1 MRKLNWAGIILL
13 VLVVASVCISYASAE
28 CAACR
33 NSAGQQDVLNNE
45 WAIFMGKEPSEVPLT
60 TATGLTTAKDSRNNN
75 VFIKSK
81 DTPAASAVEEDK
93 VDSKAGEGGIAPKTT
108 DIVRSANFAKVLV
121 SPTSVGQYNIILDI
135 SPAATEYIPGSIN
148 IPYTEFVNE
157 DKSLRS
163 ASEIAQ
169 ILGDAGI
176 SENDCVVITGEC
188 QPCGGGSGAADFTYF
203 AMKYLGHECVAL
215 LDGGI
220 DAWVAAKEQTVTT
233 PATLS
238 PKSYQPAI
246 KPELLATYEYVKS
259 GQAQIVDARSKDE
272 FNAGSLP
279 AAISIPYE
287 SLQDGKRLK
296 DESAINDLFAT
307 LDRNR
312 PVVVFSE
319 TGVKASLNWLALTL
333 TGHDARLYTYQ
344 NWLAN
349 QPRLNITLQE
359 GSVKADPNPAKTGDV
374 VKITAIFEEETQTAA
389 KGDGGSKS
397 GVNASNETVLTIKGC
412 ATCGFG
418 SPQGF
423 ADLSKN
429 SGVVQIGSSSKT
441 KMPDSG
447 FSVVA
452 MIQSPSGDNV
462 ARVIMKRVSGDEFA
476 GIWNANVA
484 AGKYKVNIVA
494 SAGEISKTFPDVLE
508 IEVTGTSKFKNLG
521 K

>member
-1 MRKLNWAGIILL
+1 MRKLNQAGLIILA
-13 VLVVASVCISYASAE
+13 VVAASACISYASAE

-75 VFIKSK
+75 VFIKR
-81 DTPAASAVEEDK
+81 DTSAAPAAEENK
-93 VDSKAGEGGIAPKTT
+93 ADSKTSEGSITPKMT
-108 DIVRSANFAKVLV
+108 DVVRSANFAKVLV
-121 SPTSVGQYNIILDI
+121 PPTSVSQYNIILDI

-148 IPYTEFVNE
+148 IPYTKFVNE

-169 ILGDAGI
+169 ILADAGI

-259 GQAQIVDARSKDE
+259 GHAQIVDTRSKDE

-349 QPRLNITLQE
+349 QPKLNITLQE
-359 GSVKADPNPAKTGDV
+359 GSVKADPNPAKTGDI
-374 VKITAIFEEETQTAA
+374 VKITAIFEEEKQTVA
-389 KGDGGSKS
+389 KGESKS

-441 KMPDSG
+441 SMPDSG

-494 SAGEISKTFPDVLE
+494 STGEISKTFPDVLE

>member
-1 MRKLNWAGIILL
+1 
-13 VLVVASVCISYASAE
+13 
-28 CAACR
+28 
-33 NSAGQQDVLNNE
+33 
-45 WAIFMGKEPSEVPLT
+45 
-60 TATGLTTAKDSRNNN
+60 
-75 VFIKSK
+75 
-81 DTPAASAVEEDK
+81 
-93 VDSKAGEGGIAPKTT
+93 
-108 DIVRSANFAKVLV
+108 
-121 SPTSVGQYNIILDI
+121 
-135 SPAATEYIPGSIN
+135 
-148 IPYTEFVNE
+148 
-157 DKSLRS
+157 
-163 ASEIAQ
+163 
-169 ILGDAGI
+169 
-176 SENDCVVITGEC
+176 
-188 QPCGGGSGAADFTYF
+188 
-203 AMKYLGHECVAL
+203 
-215 LDGGI
+215 
-220 DAWVAAKEQTVTT
+220 
-233 PATLS
+233 
-238 PKSYQPAI
+238 
-246 KPELLATYEYVKS
+246 
-259 GQAQIVDARSKDE
+259 
-272 FNAGSLP
+272 
-279 AAISIPYE
+279 
-287 SLQDGKRLK
+287 
-296 DESAINDLFAT
+296 
-307 LDRNR
+307 
-312 PVVVFSE
+312 
-319 TGVKASLNWLALTL
+319 LALTL

-349 QPRLNITLQE
+349 QPKLNITLQE

-374 VKITAIFEEETQTAA
+374 VKITAIFEEEKQTAA

-441 KMPDSG
+441 RMPDSG

-508 IEVTGTSKFKNLG
+508 IEVVGTSKFKNLG

>member
-1 MRKLNWAGIILL
+1 MRKLNQAGLIILA
-13 VLVVASVCISYASAE
+13 VVAASACISYASAE

-33 NSAGQQDVLNNE
+33 DSAGQEEVLNKE
-45 WAIFMGKEPSEVPLT
+45 RAIFFGKEPSDVLLT
-60 TATGLTTAKDSRNNN
+60 TATGLTTAKDSRDNN
-75 VFIKSK
+75 VFIKGK
-81 DTPAASAVEEDK
+81 DTSAAPAAEENK
-93 VDSKAGEGGIAPKTT
+93 ADSKTSEGGITPKTT
-108 DIVRSANFAKVLV
+108 DIVRSASFAKVLV
-121 SPTSVGQYNIILDI
+121 PPTSVGQYNIILDI

-148 IPYTEFVNE
+148 IPYTRFVDE
-157 DKSLRS
+157 DGSIRS

-203 AMKYLGHECVAL
+203 VMKYLGHKCVAL

-220 DAWVAAKEQTVTT
+220 DAWVAAKEQTVTVPT
-233 PATLS
+233 TLS

-259 GQAQIVDARSKDE
+259 GQAQIVDARSKAE

-312 PVVVFSE
+312 PIVVFSE

-349 QPRLNITLQE
+349 QPKLNITLQE

-374 VKITAIFEEETQTAA
+374 VKITAIFEEEKQTAA
-389 KGDGGSKS
+389 KGESKS

-441 KMPDSG
+441 RMPDSG
-447 FSVVA
+447 FSVVS

-462 ARVIMKRVSGDEFA
+462 ARVIMKRVSGDLFA

-494 SAGEISKTFPDVLE
+494 SAGEISKTFPEVLE
-508 IEVTGTSKFKNLG
+508 IEVIGTSKFKNLG

>member
-1 MRKLNWAGIILL
+1 
-13 VLVVASVCISYASAE
+13 
-28 CAACR
+28 
-33 NSAGQQDVLNNE
+33 
-45 WAIFMGKEPSEVPLT
+45 LT

-75 VFIKSK
+75 AFIKSK
-81 DTPAASAVEEDK
+81 DMPAASAVEDK
-93 VDSKAGEGGIAPKTT
+93 ADSKSIEGGITPKTT

-121 SPTSVGQYNIILDI
+121 PPTSVSQYNIILDI
-135 SPAATEYIPGSIN
+135 SPAATEYIAGSIN
-148 IPYTEFVNE
+148 IPYTRFVNE

-163 ASEIAQ
+163 ASEIAR

-220 DAWVAAKEQTVTT
+220 DAWVAAREQTVTE

-279 AAISIPYE
+279 EAISIPYE
-287 SLQDGKRLK
+287 SLQDGKKLK

-307 LDRNR
+307 LDKNR

-333 TGHDARLYTYQ
+333 AGHDARLYTYQ
-344 NWLAN
+344 DWLAN
-349 QPRLNITLQE
+349 QPKLNITLQE
-359 GSVKADPNPAKTGDV
+359 GSVKADPNPAKTGEV
-374 VKITAIFEEETQTAA
+374 VKITAIFEEEKQTTARE
-389 KGDGGSKS
+389 DGGSKP
-397 GVNASNETVLTIKGC
+397 GVDATNETVLTIKGC

-423 ADLSKN
+423 ADLSKS

-452 MIQSPSGDNV
+452 LIQSPSGDNV

-494 SAGEISKTFPDVLE
+494 SAGEISKTFPNVLE

>member
-13 VLVVASVCISYASAE
+13 VLVAVSGCVSYASAG
-28 CAACR
+28 CASCQ

-45 WAIFMGKEPSEVPLT
+45 WAIFMGKEPSDVPLT
-60 TATGLTTAKDSRNNN
+60 TATGLTTAKDSRNSNAF
-75 VFIKSK
+75 VKSK
-81 DTPAASAVEEDK
+81 DTPAASAAEKDK
-93 VDSKAGEGGIAPKTT
+93 ADSKTGEGDITPKTT

-121 SPTSVGQYNIILDI
+121 PPTGVSQYNIILDI
-135 SPAATEYIPGSIN
+135 SPAATEYIAGSIN

-163 ASEIAQ
+163 ASEIAR

-220 DAWVAAKEQTVTT
+220 DAWVAAKEQTVTA

-296 DESAINDLFAT
+296 DESAVNDLFAT

-333 TGHDARLYTYQ
+333 AGHDARLYTYQ
-344 NWLAN
+344 DWLAN
-349 QPRLNITLQE
+349 QPKLNITLQE

-374 VKITAIFEEETQTAA
+374 VKITAIFEEEKQTAA

-397 GVNASNETVLTIKGC
+397 GVNAANETVLTIKGC

-441 KMPDSG
+441 RMPDSG

-452 MIQSPSGDNV
+452 LIQSSSGDNV

-484 AGKYKVNIVA
+484 PGKYKVNIVA
-494 SAGEISKTFPDVLE
+494 SAGEISETFPNVLE